1 MAALADGV
9 RADAVLHFWRM
20 GQTLTIRLT
29 PEQAKWLKDVA
40 ARAGV
45 PQSHV
50 VREQLDRAM
59 AGSERRFMALAGSV
73 KGPPDLSARKGFSR
87 P

>member
-1 MAALADGV
+1 MAHLAGV
-9 RADAVLHFWRM
+9 RGGAVLHLRHM
-20 GQTLTIRLT
+20 SHTLTIRLT
-29 PEQAKWLKDVA
+29 PEQEQWLKEVA
-40 ARAGV
+40 ARTGV
-45 PQSHV
+45 PLSHV

-73 KGPPDLSARKGFSR
+73 KGPADLSARKGFTR